1 MKVLITGGTGYLGSH
16 VRRFFG
22 ADDLSRRSGKDVLD
36 PRDVSMAGEYDVV
49 IHLAAHLDKS
59 QEGEGETFH
68 TNVEGTI
75 NVLKN
80 MREDA
85 AFIFASTKDVYGR
98 FADNYKLVKEDCPT
112 LYSGQT
118 PLEWSKLVAERYV
131 EYYAHSRHFR
141 SCIFRLS
148 TVYAPPS
155 PGNTPSFVGHYAD
168 AVNTGEPIALPGGG
182 SPRRDIMH
190 VDDLSRACQAFVDSV
205 IRHGLYNLG
214 GGAKNAMT
222 LRELVTKMEEVSG
235 LQAVIDEEAKLPN
248 PIPMNYVSDISRV
261 DQELGWQ
268 PTMPMDD
275 GLKSL
280 FAA

>member
-1 MKVLITGGTGYLGSH
+1 MKVLVTGGTGYLGSQ

-36 PRDVSMAGEYDVV
+36 PDDVAVVSEYDLV

-59 QEGEGETFH
+59 REGEDETFA

-80 MREDA
+80 VREDA

-98 FADNYKLVKEDCPT
+98 FADNYKLVSEDCPT

-148 TVYAPPS
+148 TVYAAPS
-155 PGNTPSFVGHYAD
+155 AGNTPNFVGHYAE
-168 AVNTGEPIALPGGG
+168 AINNGEPIALPGGG
-182 SPRRDIMH
+182 VPRRDIMH
-190 VDDLSRACQAFVDSV
+190 VDDLSRACQSFYDSI

-214 GGAKNAMT
+214 GGAWNAVT
-222 LRELVTKMEEVSG
+222 LRDLITKMEEVSG
-235 LQAVIDEEAKLPN
+235 LQAVIDDEIKLPN
-248 PIPMNYVSDISRV
+248 PIPMNYVSDISRM
-261 DQELGWQ
+261 DQELGWT
-268 PTMPMDD
+268 PAMSMED
-275 GLKSL
+275 GLKTL
-280 FAA
+280 F

>member
-1 MKVLITGGTGYLGSH
+1 MKVLVTGGTGYLGSH

-22 ADDLSRRSGKDVLD
+22 ADDLSRRSGKDILNED
-36 PRDVSMAGEYDVV
+36 DVGIVAEYDLV

-59 QEGEGETFH
+59 QEGEDETFE

-80 MREDA
+80 VREDS

-98 FADNYKLVKEDCPT
+98 FADNYKLVNEECPT

-155 PGNTPSFVGHYAD
+155 GGNTPSFVGHYAD
-168 AVNTGEPIALPGGG
+168 AMNTGEPIALPGGG
-182 SPRRDIMH
+182 APRRDILH
-190 VDDLSRACQAFVDSV
+190 GDDLSRACQSFYESV

-214 GGAKNAMT
+214 GGAKNATT
-222 LRELVTKMEEVSG
+222 LRELVSKMEDVSG
-235 LQAVIDEEAKLPN
+235 LQAVIDEDTKLPD
-248 PIPMNYVSDISRV
+248 PIPMNYVTDISRV

-268 PTMPMDD
+268 PSISLED

-280 FAA
+280 F